1 MNIDEAFAMAE
12 ETKDVS
18 IDDPC
23 DLRTQE
29 RGVLQIGGLNPRT
42 SDRGQLSFV
51 HRNKSEPDI
60 VTIFTPVPN
69 REGEFTS
76 VTRLYRARSKDDRLG
91 AVEEV

>member
-1 MNIDEAFAMAE
+1 MNIDEAFEMAE
-12 ETKDVS
+12 ENKDVR

-23 DLRTQE
+23 DFTPN
-29 RGVLQIGGLNPRT
+29 RGLLDIYGLNRT

-76 VTRLYRARSKDDRLG
+76 VTRVYSRNRSSDDRLG